1 MLLGIGLAM
10 LAVLIV
16 VTVFAPLIAP
26 FDPSATSPNSLAG
39 PSARHWLGTDSIG
52 RDVLSRLIVG
62 GRTTLL
68 ITGMAVS
75 MALAA
80 GLVLGLLSGYLGGL
94 VDEIIM
100 RVLDVVFAFPVF
112 LLAIAVVAAL
122 GPTVPNLI
130 LTIAI
135 VYTPAMARVV
145 RGPVLSVKQWDHVEA
160 ARSVGVGEFRLVL
173 RHVLPMVVSP
183 IVVAT
188 SLTLSQTIFTVT
200 ALSFLGLG
208 PPPPDPNWGGM
219 LSEAR
224 QFMELAP
231 LTVVGPA
238 AAIVFATLTFIVL
251 ANGLR
256 EVLDVG
262 SGAIE
267 RTGTHPE
274 RAQSDRAHRDTARRQ
289 SKPCGASPST
299 SAPARPSASSGNP
312 AAARA

>member
-1 MLLGIGLAM
+1 MSIVRAMVDTAGSKNPAAGKRHRLTNGQLLLGLGIAM
-10 LAVLIV
+10 LTVLII
-16 VTVFAPLIAP
+16 VTVFAPQIAP
-26 FDPSATSPNSLAG
+26 FDPSKTSPDSLAG
-39 PSARHWLGTDSIG
+39 PSAQHWLGTDSIG

-68 ITGMAVS
+68 ITAVAVFL
-75 MALAA
+75 ALAA
-80 GLVLGLLSGYLGGL
+80 GLVLGLLSGYLGGM

-145 RGPVLSVKQWDHVEA
+145 RGPVLSVREWDHVEA
-160 ARSVGVGEFRLVL
+160 ARSVGVSELRLVL
-173 RHVLPMVVSP
+173 RHVLPMVISP

-188 SLTLSQTIFTVT
+188 SLTLSHTIFTVT

-238 AAIVFATLTFIVL
+238 TAIVFATLTFIVL

-262 SGAIE
+262 SW
-267 RTGTHPE
+267 R
-274 RAQSDRAHRDTARRQ
+274 
-289 SKPCGASPST
+289 
-299 SAPARPSASSGNP
+299 
-312 AAARA
+312 

>member
-1 MLLGIGLAM
+1 MQDSAPAVAARKGAGITQGRLLLAVGLGM
-10 LAVLIV
+10 LALMLVLTI
-16 VTVFAPLIAP
+16 FAPLVAP
-26 FDPSATSPNSLAG
+26 YDPSATSPDSLA
-39 PSARHWLGTDSIG
+39 PASVAHWLGTDSIG

-68 ITGMAVS
+68 ITVSAVLI
-75 MALAA
+75 ALVAGLILGLAA
-80 GLVLGLLSGYLGGL
+80 GYLGGRT
-94 VDEIIM
+94 DEIIM
-100 RVLDVVFAFPVF
+100 RLLDVVFAFPVL

-145 RGPVLSVKQWDHVEA
+145 RAPVLSVKQWDHVEA
-160 ARSVGVGEFRLVL
+160 ARSVGMSEMRLVL
-173 RHVLPMVVSP
+173 RHILPIVVSP
-183 IVVAT
+183 ILVAT

-238 AAIVFATLTFIVL
+238 LAIVFATLTFIII

-262 SGAIE
+262 SV
-267 RTGTHPE
+267 R
-274 RAQSDRAHRDTARRQ
+274 
-289 SKPCGASPST
+289 
-299 SAPARPSASSGNP
+299 
-312 AAARA
+312 

>member
-1 MLLGIGLAM
+1 MQDSAPVTAARKGAGITQGWLLLGLGLAM
-10 LAVLIV
+10 LGAMLVLTI
-16 VTVFAPLIAP
+16 FAPLVAP
-26 FDPSATSPNSLAG
+26 YDPSLTSPDSLA
-39 PSARHWLGTDSIG
+39 PASVAHWLGTDSIG

-68 ITGMAVS
+68 ITVTAVFI
-75 MALAA
+75 ALVAGLILGLAA
-80 GLVLGLLSGYLGGL
+80 GYLGGA

-100 RVLDVVFAFPVF
+100 RVLDVVFAFPVL

-145 RGPVLSVKQWDHVEA
+145 RAPVLSVKRWDHVEA
-160 ARSVGVGEFRLVL
+160 ARSVGMSEIRLVL
-173 RHVLPMVVSP
+173 RHILPIVVSP
-183 IVVAT
+183 ILVAT

-231 LTVVGPA
+231 LTVIGPA
-238 AAIVFATLTFIVL
+238 AAIVFATLTFIII

-262 SGAIE
+262 SV
-267 RTGTHPE
+267 R
-274 RAQSDRAHRDTARRQ
+274 
-289 SKPCGASPST
+289 
-299 SAPARPSASSGNP
+299 
-312 AAARA
+312 

>member
-1 MLLGIGLAM
+1 MSDTIHIQAKEASRRGSSSYRRLPLTSGQILLGSGLFM
-10 LAVLIV
+10 LALMIV
-16 VTVFAPLIAP
+16 VTVLAPVIAP
-26 FDPSATSPNSLAG
+26 FDPSMTSASSLAA
-39 PSARHWLGTDSIG
+39 PSSQHWLGTDSIG

-68 ITGMAVS
+68 ITGIAVFL
-75 MALAA
+75 ALAA
-80 GLVLGLLSGYLGGL
+80 GLVLGLLSGYVGGI
-94 VDEIIM
+94 VDDVIM
-100 RVLDVVFAFPVF
+100 RLLDVIFAFPVF
-112 LLAIAVVAAL
+112 LLAIAVVAGL
-122 GPTVPNLI
+122 GPSVPNLI

-160 ARSVGVGEFRLVL
+160 ARSVGVSELRIVT

-188 SLTLSQTIFTVT
+188 SLTLAQTIFTIT

-219 LSEAR
+219 LAEAR

-231 LTVVGPA
+231 LTVIAPA

-262 SGAIE
+262 SVG
-267 RTGTHPE
+267 
-274 RAQSDRAHRDTARRQ
+274 
-289 SKPCGASPST
+289 
-299 SAPARPSASSGNP
+299 
-312 AAARA
+312 

>member
-1 MLLGIGLAM
+1 MSEAATTNDSAIAGTRRVLAWRGWPGAGRLLLGLGLTM
-10 LAVLIV
+10 LAILVL
-16 VTVFAPLIAP
+16 VTLFAPLIAP
-26 FDPSATSPNSLAG
+26 YDPSATSPNSLEG
-39 PSARHWLGTDSIG
+39 PSAQHWLGTDAIG
-52 RDVLSRLIVG
+52 RDVLSRILVG
-62 GRTTLL
+62 GRTTLFV
-68 ITGMAVS
+68 TFTAV
-75 MALAA
+75 ALSLVA
-80 GLVLGLLSGYLGGL
+80 GLVLGLVSGYVGGW
-94 VDEIIM
+94 VDEAIM

-135 VYTPAMARVV
+135 VYTPAMSRVV
-145 RGPVLSVKQWDHVEA
+145 RAPVLSVKKWDHVEA
-160 ARSVGVGEFRLVL
+160 ARSVGMSEFRIVT

-188 SLTLSQTIFTVT
+188 SLTLAQTIFTVT

-219 LSEAR
+219 LADAR

-238 AAIVFATLTFIVL
+238 VAIVFATLTFIVI

-262 SGAIE
+262 S
-267 RTGTHPE
+267 
-274 RAQSDRAHRDTARRQ
+274 DR
-289 SKPCGASPST
+289 
-299 SAPARPSASSGNP
+299 
-312 AAARA
+312 

>member
-1 MLLGIGLAM
+1 MSDAATTNERPLADTTSSAARRIWPSAGQWLLGLGLVM
-10 LAVLIV
+10 LAALVLL
-16 VTVFAPLIAP
+16 TLLAPLIAP
-26 FDPSATSPNSLAG
+26 YDPSATSPNSLEG
-39 PSARHWLGTDSIG
+39 SSAQHWLGTDAIG
-52 RDVLSRLIVG
+52 RDVLSRILVG
-62 GRTTLL
+62 GRTTLFV
-68 ITGMAVS
+68 TFTAVAF
-75 MALAA
+75 ALLA
-80 GLVLGLLSGYLGGL
+80 GLVLGLVSGYVGGW
-94 VDEIIM
+94 VDEAIM

-135 VYTPAMARVV
+135 VYTPAMSRVV
-145 RGPVLSVKQWDHVEA
+145 RAPVLSVKKWDHVEA
-160 ARSVGVGEFRLVL
+160 ARSIGMSELRIVI

-188 SLTLSQTIFTVT
+188 SLTLAQTIFTVT

-219 LSEAR
+219 LADAR

-238 AAIVFATLTFIVL
+238 VAIVFATLTFIIL

-262 SGAIE
+262 SS
-267 RTGTHPE
+267 R
-274 RAQSDRAHRDTARRQ
+274 
-289 SKPCGASPST
+289 
-299 SAPARPSASSGNP
+299 
-312 AAARA
+312 

>member
-1 MLLGIGLAM
+1 MRAVSQEGGQKQAFDSRAVKAPRITQGGLLLGIGLAM
-10 LAVLIV
+10 LATMLIV
-16 VTVFAPLIAP
+16 TIFAPFVAP
-26 FDPSATSPNSLAG
+26 FDPSATSPDSLAG
-39 PSARHWLGTDSIG
+39 ASARHWLGTDSIG

-68 ITGMAVS
+68 ITISAVII
-75 MALAA
+75 ALLG
-80 GLVLGLLSGYLGGL
+80 GLVLGLLSGYLGGV
-94 VDEIIM
+94 VDDVIM
-100 RVLDVVFAFPVF
+100 RILDVVFAFPVL

-122 GPTVPNLI
+122 GPTIPNLI

-145 RGPVLSVKQWDHVEA
+145 RAPVLSVKQWDHVEA
-160 ARSVGVGEFRLVL
+160 ARSIGMSEFRLVL
-173 RHVLPMVVSP
+173 RHILPLVVSP
-183 IVVAT
+183 ILVAT

-231 LTVVGPA
+231 LTVIGPA

-256 EVLDVG
+256 DVLDVG
-262 SGAIE
+262 SV
-267 RTGTHPE
+267 R
-274 RAQSDRAHRDTARRQ
+274 
-289 SKPCGASPST
+289 
-299 SAPARPSASSGNP
+299 
-312 AAARA
+312 

>member
-1 MLLGIGLAM
+1 VSGAVQDSAPVVAARKGAGITQGWLLLGVGLAM
-10 LAVLIV
+10 LALMLVLTI
-16 VTVFAPLIAP
+16 FAPLVAP
-26 FDPSATSPNSLAG
+26 YDPSATSPDSLA
-39 PSARHWLGTDSIG
+39 PASAAHWLGTDSIG

-68 ITGMAVS
+68 ITVSAVLI
-75 MALAA
+75 ALVAGLILGLAA
-80 GLVLGLLSGYLGGL
+80 GYLGGRT
-94 VDEIIM
+94 DEIIM
-100 RVLDVVFAFPVF
+100 RLLDVVFAFPVL

-145 RGPVLSVKQWDHVEA
+145 RAPVLSVKQWDHVEA
-160 ARSVGVGEFRLVL
+160 ARSVGMSEMRLVL
-173 RHVLPMVVSP
+173 RHILPIVISP
-183 IVVAT
+183 ILVAT

-238 AAIVFATLTFIVL
+238 LAIVFATLTFIII

-262 SGAIE
+262 SV
-267 RTGTHPE
+267 R
-274 RAQSDRAHRDTARRQ
+274 
-289 SKPCGASPST
+289 
-299 SAPARPSASSGNP
+299 
-312 AAARA
+312 

>member
-1 MLLGIGLAM
+1 MSEAATTNEPAIAGSRSAVARRARPSAGRLLLGFGLAM
-10 LAVLIV
+10 LASLVL
-16 VTVFAPLIAP
+16 VTLLAPLIAP
-26 FDPSATSPNSLAG
+26 YDPSATSPNSLEG
-39 PSARHWLGTDSIG
+39 SSPQHWLGTDAIG
-52 RDVLSRLIVG
+52 RDVLSRILVG
-62 GRTTLL
+62 GRTTLFV
-68 ITGMAVS
+68 TFTSVAF
-75 MALAA
+75 ALVA
-80 GLVLGLLSGYLGGL
+80 GLVLGLVSGYVGGW
-94 VDEIIM
+94 VDEAIM

-135 VYTPAMARVV
+135 VYTPAMSRVV
-145 RGPVLSVKQWDHVEA
+145 RAPVLSVKKWDHVEA
-160 ARSVGVGEFRLVL
+160 ARSVGMSEFRIVI

-188 SLTLSQTIFTVT
+188 SLTLAQTIFTVT

-219 LSEAR
+219 LADAR

-238 AAIVFATLTFIVL
+238 VAIVFATLTFIVL

-262 SGAIE
+262 S
-267 RTGTHPE
+267 
-274 RAQSDRAHRDTARRQ
+274 DR
-289 SKPCGASPST
+289 
-299 SAPARPSASSGNP
+299 
-312 AAARA
+312 

>member
-1 MLLGIGLAM
+1 MQDNAPVVAARKGAGITQGWLLLGVGLAM
-10 LAVLIV
+10 LALMLVLTI
-16 VTVFAPLIAP
+16 FAPLIAP
-26 FDPSATSPNSLAG
+26 YNPSVTSPDSLA
-39 PSARHWLGTDSIG
+39 PASAAHWLGTDSIG

-68 ITGMAVS
+68 ITVSAVLI
-75 MALAA
+75 ALVA
-80 GLVLGLLSGYLGGL
+80 GLVLGLAAGYLGGRT
-94 VDEIIM
+94 DEIIM
-100 RVLDVVFAFPVF
+100 RLLDVVFAFPVL

-122 GPTVPNLI
+122 GPSVPNLI

-145 RGPVLSVKQWDHVEA
+145 RAPVLSVKQWDHVEA
-160 ARSVGVGEFRLVL
+160 ARSVGMSEIRLVL
-173 RHVLPMVVSP
+173 RHILPIVVSP
-183 IVVAT
+183 ILVAT

-238 AAIVFATLTFIVL
+238 LAIVFATLTFIII

-262 SGAIE
+262 SV
-267 RTGTHPE
+267 R
-274 RAQSDRAHRDTARRQ
+274 
-289 SKPCGASPST
+289 
-299 SAPARPSASSGNP
+299 
-312 AAARA
+312 

>member
-1 MLLGIGLAM
+1 MSGVVQDSAPAVAARKGAGITQGWLLLGLGLAM
-10 LAVLIV
+10 LAAMLVLTI
-16 VTVFAPLIAP
+16 FAPLIAP
-26 FDPSATSPNSLAG
+26 YSPSATSPDSLA
-39 PSARHWLGTDSIG
+39 PASAAHWLGTDSIG

-68 ITGMAVS
+68 ITVSAVLI
-75 MALAA
+75 ALVAGLILGLAA
-80 GLVLGLLSGYLGGL
+80 GYLGGRT
-94 VDEIIM
+94 DEIIM
-100 RVLDVVFAFPVF
+100 RLLDVVFAFPVL

-145 RGPVLSVKQWDHVEA
+145 RAPVLSVKRWDHVEA
-160 ARSVGVGEFRLVL
+160 ARSVGMSEMRLVL
-173 RHVLPMVVSP
+173 RHILPIVVSP
-183 IVVAT
+183 ILVAT

-238 AAIVFATLTFIVL
+238 LAIVFATLTFIII

-262 SGAIE
+262 SV
-267 RTGTHPE
+267 R
-274 RAQSDRAHRDTARRQ
+274 
-289 SKPCGASPST
+289 
-299 SAPARPSASSGNP
+299 
-312 AAARA
+312 

>member
-1 MLLGIGLAM
+1 MSEVATTNDSTIADTRPMLVRHVWPGAGRLLLGLGLTM
-10 LAVLIV
+10 LAFLVL
-16 VTVFAPLIAP
+16 VTLFAPLIAP
-26 FDPSATSPNSLAG
+26 YDPSATSPNSLEG
-39 PSARHWLGTDSIG
+39 PSAQHWLGTDAIG
-52 RDVLSRLIVG
+52 RDVLSRILVG
-62 GRTTLL
+62 GRTTLFV
-68 ITGMAVS
+68 TFTAV
-75 MALAA
+75 ALSLVA
-80 GLVLGLLSGYLGGL
+80 GLVLGLVSGYVGGWM
-94 VDEIIM
+94 DEVIM

-122 GPTVPNLI
+122 GPTVLNLI

-135 VYTPAMARVV
+135 VYTPAMSRVV
-145 RGPVLSVKQWDHVEA
+145 RAPVLSVKKWDHVEA
-160 ARSVGVGEFRLVL
+160 ARSIGMSEFRIVA

-188 SLTLSQTIFTVT
+188 SLTLAQTIFTVT

-219 LSEAR
+219 LADAR

-238 AAIVFATLTFIVL
+238 VAIVFATLTFIVI

-262 SGAIE
+262 S
-267 RTGTHPE
+267 
-274 RAQSDRAHRDTARRQ
+274 DR
-289 SKPCGASPST
+289 
-299 SAPARPSASSGNP
+299 
-312 AAARA
+312 

>member
-1 MLLGIGLAM
+1 VSALSQGEAQPVGGPVVKGRLRITQGGLLLGLGLAM
-10 LAVLIV
+10 LATMLIL
-16 VTVFAPLIAP
+16 TIFAPVIAP
-26 FDPSATSPNSLAG
+26 FDPSATSPASLAG
-39 PSARHWLGTDSIG
+39 ASARHWLGTDSIG

-68 ITGMAVS
+68 ITITAVFI
-75 MALAA
+75 ALVL
-80 GLVLGLLSGYLGGL
+80 GLVLGLLSGYLGGI
-94 VDEIIM
+94 VDDVIM
-100 RVLDVVFAFPVF
+100 RVLDVVFAFPVL

-122 GPTVPNLI
+122 GPSVPNLI

-145 RGPVLSVKQWDHVEA
+145 RAPVLSVKQWDHVEA
-160 ARSVGVGEFRLVL
+160 ARSIGMSEVRLVL
-173 RHVLPMVVSP
+173 RHILPIVVSP
-183 IVVAT
+183 ILVAT

-231 LTVVGPA
+231 LTVIGPA
-238 AAIVFATLTFIVL
+238 VAIVFATLTFIVL

-262 SGAIE
+262 S
-267 RTGTHPE
+267 
-274 RAQSDRAHRDTARRQ
+274 AR
-289 SKPCGASPST
+289 
-299 SAPARPSASSGNP
+299 
-312 AAARA
+312 

>member
-1 MLLGIGLAM
+1 MRAVSQEGVQEQALGARAVKPVRITQGGLLLGIGLAM
-10 LAVLIV
+10 LATMLIV
-16 VTVFAPLIAP
+16 TIFAPFLVP
-26 FDPSATSPNSLAG
+26 FDPSATSPDSLAG
-39 PSARHWLGTDSIG
+39 ASARHWLGTDSIG

-68 ITGMAVS
+68 ITITAVFI
-75 MALAA
+75 ALVG

-94 VDEIIM
+94 VDDVIM
-100 RVLDVVFAFPVF
+100 RVLDVVFAFPVL

-122 GPTVPNLI
+122 GPTIPNLI

-145 RGPVLSVKQWDHVEA
+145 RAPVLSVKQWDHVEA
-160 ARSVGVGEFRLVL
+160 ARSIGMSELRLVL
-173 RHVLPMVVSP
+173 RHILPLVVSP
-183 IVVAT
+183 ILVAT

-231 LTVVGPA
+231 LTVIGPA

-256 EVLDVG
+256 DVLDVG
-262 SGAIE
+262 SV
-267 RTGTHPE
+267 R
-274 RAQSDRAHRDTARRQ
+274 
-289 SKPCGASPST
+289 
-299 SAPARPSASSGNP
+299 
-312 AAARA
+312 